1 MSFFDTGVG
10 RKPPLPSS
18 QLPQP
23 TSYGDYN
30 NNNEYLTGNPLGS
43 LPPTNE
49 VVIVHLIPN
58 NNNTVAQIA
67 CIILSNDLQERESF
81 SFNYTAHESFAPH
94 ADYIYS
100 SLNNRIWIV
109 TDEYPVPQLLDHSFK
124 ALNKT
129 PPQAQRLINATE
141 IFNNYKV
148 FKSQSMT
155 ASCNAR
161 FGCHDTYAT
170 LQRIALNNLL
180 SPTSNVPT
188 QTIQS
193 MERSHEYAPSNE
205 AQDAPL
211 TDNNPSNEW
220 VRSATSTNNDILNEI
235 IANEMN
241 RDNNNEQYHD
251 NTQFNM
257 NQDTREA
264 LEEQVAQVV
273 MDDAPTNDAPQAQ
286 AQDTPSNAYDDVN
299 STDNKSLNGFHD
311 DPQHQADP
319 MDNDPQEQ
327 DAQEQVQ
334 EEDYLQEIDEQV
346 TSQTEE
352 EQRSVHSSHGHG
364 VSMSSSPAS
373 QQEAQKAI
381 QQAPQAAGSWANLAK
396 FKTKTSSSPKRRAL
410 GVVYQRGGGYAATKS
425 LDGIRNSIDAAIKK
439 KDIIWVSYNGHQKP
453 FIPRAI
459 RPMKWDMKQNSKE
472 SSFFAIQHKSKSQ
485 TKQRFYLKNVLEVR
499 DKQWRISNV
508 ELDQLKKR
516 NASSY
521 SNYKQN
527 PNDSNY
533 TRRGYGGPN
542 KNFQNKRPRPYN
554 SSRSESK

>member
-346 TSQTEE
+346 TS
-352 EQRSVHSSHGHG
+352 
-364 VSMSSSPAS
+364 
-373 QQEAQKAI
+373 
-381 QQAPQAAGSWANLAK
+381 
-396 FKTKTSSSPKRRAL
+396 KRRAL
-410 GVVYQRGGGYAATKS
+410 GVGYQRVGGYAATKS
-425 LDGIRNSIDAAIKK
+425 LDGIRNSVDSTIKK

-459 RPMKWDMKQNSKE
+459 RPQAWDMQRKE
-472 SSFFAIQHKSKSQ
+472 SSFFAIQHRSKSQ
-485 TKQRFYLKNVLEVR
+485 KQQRFYLKNVLEVR

-508 ELDQLKKR
+508 ELDQLKNR
-516 NASSY
+516 NASPY
-521 SNYKQN
+521 NNYKQN
-527 PNDSNY
+527 PIDSNY
-533 TRRGYGGPN
+533 TRMESNYKVSHTPRLAVKKYAEVDLCRNKFEDWLCNVVCLDRYRTVFQDNGYDDITIIP
-542 KNFQNKRPRPYN
+542 FMY
-554 SSRSESK
+554 